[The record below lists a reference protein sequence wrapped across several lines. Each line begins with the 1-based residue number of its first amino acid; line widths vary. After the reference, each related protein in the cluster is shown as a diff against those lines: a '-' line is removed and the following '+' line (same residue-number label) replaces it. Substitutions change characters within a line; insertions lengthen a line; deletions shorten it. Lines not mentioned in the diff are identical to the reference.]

1 MKNGYRLWKPGDNNN
16 LKLREAGAEAAA
28 AAFLP
33 LRRGAKRLA
42 SCHSGSGHSASLEP
56 ATLRVVAA
64 VWRPPLQTPSA

>member
-1 MKNGYRLWKPGDNNN
+1 MTDLM
-16 LKLREAGAEAAA
+16 LREAGT

-42 SCHSGSGHSASLEP
+42 SLPLPLSNWRTGEP

-64 VWRPPLQTPSA
+64 AGMPPLRLPPA